1 MKELLEPEEIEF
13 ILELYRPNA
22 ANNHAQQGATK
33 KHKVSNKQAMQAEA
47 LARSA

>member
-13 ILELYRPNA
+13 ILDLYRLNI

-33 KHKVSNKQAMQAEA
+33 KPKVSSETSHA
-47 LARSA
+47 S

>member
-13 ILELYRPNA
+13 ILDLYRPNT
-22 ANNHAQQGATK
+22 ANNHAQQGTTK
-33 KHKVSNKQAMQAEA
+33 KPKVSNTQTMQAEA

>member
-13 ILELYRPNA
+13 ILDLYRPNA
-22 ANNHAQQGATK
+22 AINHAQQGATK